1 METYCFGVMV
11 TKNVLNRMVAE
22 QNAIERDHD
31 LIAASKKVGID
42 IYFFSPESID
52 HEAGTVTG
60 TCYDHEKKCWIQK
73 KGIQFPKVLYRR
85 VAGAII
91 QRDSKLEELLK
102 QHKVHIINRASGF
115 NKWSV
120 HKKLNFSPDIRPFLP
135 ETILFNKSSDVKKM
149 LDKYNRVYLKGV
161 QGGRGRQVMMI
172 ESTGGGY
179 EYSVFKKE
187 LVKERVKSFS
197 LLMKK
202 IRNFYRK
209 QKVIIQEPINLLTFK
224 ERLVDIRV
232 EVQKDGMNRVNAVS
246 PCVRL
251 GNSNAPITTHAT
263 SYPLVTF
270 LKEKLKF
277 SEKEIK
283 RLTSEIDNL
292 VKTVINEL
300 EKHDGPCGEVGID
313 LGVDKNKKLWF
324 IESNSRSLKVS
335 LVKAYGRK
343 KLQEAYEMILEYA
356 KFVCSNM
363 EKQRAEETGEVQPA
377 NESLK
382 EGNKK
387 ERRKKKKKKKVKK
400 DQDNRRRKKVAEDEN
415 ERMTEEAPGE
425 ADLVEAVEASEK
437 KVQKGSKGKKS
448 ERHEKA
454 LEEAP
459 GEADLVEAV
468 EALEKKVQ
476 KGSKGKKSE
485 RHGKDLEEAS
495 VQTDLVEAVEA
506 SEKKVQKGSKGK
518 KSERHEKDLEEVP
531 VETDLVEAVEAS
543 EKKVQKGSKG
553 KKSERHE
560 KDLEEAPVETDL
572 VEAVKASEKKVQKGS
587 KGKKSKRLKREK
599 LKEQK
604 DVEAVQEEAGV
615 EETAAKE
622 DESVQSESESTK
634 RTVEQD
640 NVVSFEAVKEQ
651 KAERGAIKG
660 RRRKNRVKKQ
670 EESVKHSEKLA
681 MIREQQKEMLKSRKE
696 NQKKRITSKDL
707 LVMRMKVVNGYRWA
721 DN

>member
-60 TCYDHEKKCWIQK
+60 TCYDHENKCWIQK

-85 VAGAII
+85 VAGGII
-91 QRDSKLEELLK
+91 QRDSKLDKLLK
-102 QHKVHIINRASGF
+102 KQKVHIINRASGF

-120 HKKLNFSPDIRPFLP
+120 HKKLNYSPDIRPFLP
-135 ETILFNKSSDVKKM
+135 ETILLSKSSDVKNM

-161 QGGRGRQVMMI
+161 QGGRGRQVMMV
-172 ESTGGGY
+172 ESTGDGY

-187 LVKERVKSFS
+187 LVKESVGSFPV
-197 LLMKK
+197 LMKK
-202 IRNFYRK
+202 IRKFYRK

-224 ERLVDIRV
+224 DRLVDIRV

-343 KLQEAYEMILEYA
+343 KLQEAYEMVLEYA

-363 EKQRAEETGEVQPA
+363 EKQREEETGEVQPA
-377 NESLK
+377 NDSLK

-387 ERRKKKKKKKVKK
+387 EKRKKKKVKK

-415 ERMTEEAPGE
+415 KRMTEKAPGKT
-425 ADLVEAVEASEK
+425 DLAEAVEASEK
-437 KVQKGSKGKKS
+437 KVETGSKGKKS
-448 ERHEKA
+448 R
-454 LEEAP
+454 
-459 GEADLVEAV
+459 
-468 EALEKKVQ
+468 
-476 KGSKGKKSE
+476 
-485 RHGKDLEEAS
+485 
-495 VQTDLVEAVEA
+495 
-506 SEKKVQKGSKGK
+506 
-518 KSERHEKDLEEVP
+518 RHEKDLEEAP
-531 VETDLVEAVEAS
+531 VQTDLVETVEAS
-543 EKKVQKGSKG
+543 DKKAQKGSKG

-560 KDLEEAPVETDL
+560 KDLEEARVEPALEEAPVQTDL
-572 VEAVKASEKKVQKGS
+572 VETVEASEKKVQKGS

-604 DVEAVQEEAGV
+604 DVETLREEEEGV

-622 DESVQSESESTK
+622 DESVKKSESTK

-681 MIREQQKEMLKSRKE
+681 MILEQQKEMLKSRKE

-721 DN
+721 DD